1 MNKLGL
7 MNVGNRINGFQ
18 FNYQT
23 AKTNKVS
30 LIICLEW
37 SVFIEDIDEFLTLI
51 RNIPILKFHF
61 QRIAIGRFQKS
72 WSQLTMNSHRCT
84 NDSKCLFV
92 PLLVIYHIDNL

>member
-23 AKTNKVS
+23 AKTNEVS

-51 RNIPILKFHF
+51 RNIPILKFDF
-61 QRIAIGRFQKS
+61 QRISIGRFQK
-72 WSQLTMNSHRCT
+72 T
-84 NDSKCLFV
+84 
-92 PLLVIYHIDNL
+92 